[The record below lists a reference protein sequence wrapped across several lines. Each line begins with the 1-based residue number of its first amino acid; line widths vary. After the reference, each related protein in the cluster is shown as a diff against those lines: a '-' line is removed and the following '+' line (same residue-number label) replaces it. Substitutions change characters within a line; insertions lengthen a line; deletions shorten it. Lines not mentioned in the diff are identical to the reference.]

1 MEFRHLKGPLPT
13 AKVDLLV
20 FGVFGDPSGDA
31 LFKLL
36 STASKRLLRS
46 VAKEQRFVGKA
57 TQSIVA
63 RTQGILP
70 AKYVAILGFGN
81 VSRFKVP
88 NLRDHAARAAAIGQ
102 RLGAR
107 SVAFALPLLADE
119 ERELGTQCAVEGGV
133 LGCYKFEKYRT
144 RDHKPNPIKRFA
156 IMSDPR
162 GRKLKRAESRA
173 LGAAV
178 QRGEAVAHA
187 TCRAR
192 DFVNEPAGYMTPTRI
207 ADEAKSLAKEHGLK
221 IKVLGRRECEKLGMG
236 MFLAVAQGSVEEP
249 KFIHL
254 TYSPPDKPKSKVAI
268 IGKGVMFDS
277 GGYSLKPSSSMEDM
291 KMDMSG
297 AAAVIASMGAIATL
311 GSQHEIHAI
320 AACCENLISGSAF
333 KLRDVLTAMD
343 GSTVEINNTD
353 AEGRLTLGDAIT
365 YARAKIQPDRILDFA
380 TLTGACMVALG
391 PYTAGVMS
399 DTEDMV
405 EEWLSAAD
413 RSGEDMWRLPLT
425 RKLKS
430 QLKSPIADMR
440 NTGERWG
447 GALTAGLFLQHFAKD
462 SKWVHVD
469 LAGPAM
475 ASRNHGAIQRGG
487 TGFGV
492 ATIVEY
498 LTRE

>member
-1 MEFRHLKGPLPT
+1 MEFRHLKGPLPK

-46 VAKEQRFVGKA
+46 VVKEQRFVGKS
-57 TQSIVA
+57 TQSVVA
-63 RTQGILP
+63 LTEKILP

-81 VSRFKVP
+81 ESRFKISD
-88 NLRDHAARAAAIGQ
+88 LRDHAARATAIGQ

-107 SVAFALPLLADE
+107 SVAFALPLLPE
-119 ERELGTQCAVEGGV
+119 EDHALATQQAVEGGV
-133 LGCYKFEKYRT
+133 LGCYKFDKYRT
-144 RDHKPNPIKRFA
+144 RDLEPNPIKRFGVISA
-156 IMSDPR
+156 PK
-162 GRKLKRAESRA
+162 GGKLTRAESTA
-173 LGAAV
+173 LSAAIK
-178 QRGEAVAHA
+178 RGEATARA

-192 DFVNEPAGYMTPTRI
+192 DFVNEHAGYMTPTRI
-207 ADEAKSLAKEHGLK
+207 AEEAKSLAKEHGLK

-236 MFLAVAQGSVEEP
+236 MYLAVAQGSVEEP

-254 TYSPPDKPKSKVAI
+254 TYSPPEKPKSKIAI

-291 KMDMSG
+291 KMDMAG
-297 AAAVIASMGAIATL
+297 AAAVIASMGAIASI
-311 GSQHEIHAI
+311 GSPHEIHAI

-365 YARAKIQPDRILDFA
+365 YARTKIEPDQILDFA

-391 PYTAGVMS
+391 PHTAGVMS

-405 EEWLSAAD
+405 EEWLHAAG

-425 RKLKS
+425 KKLKS

-447 GALTAGLFLQHFAKD
+447 GALTAGLFLQHFVKD
-462 SKWVHVD
+462 SNWVHVD

-475 ASRNHGAIQRGG
+475 AARSQGAIQRGA